1 MSANER
7 ARCDVTAAASA
18 NRVAPVTSLVR
29 VETTQPRPG
38 TRSRRLFSFWGDR
51 WKEGSVG
58 RAGRESGDCRGLQ
71 EGRRGGKERGERIR
85 EGGGSRGGEGAETRA
100 GVDAGVSRRWRL
112 RQAPIWVY

>member
-7 ARCDVTAAASA
+7 VRCDVTAAASA
-18 NRVAPVTSLVR
+18 NRVAPVTSPVR

-38 TRSRRLFSFWGDR
+38 TRSRRLFSFWGGR

-71 EGRRGGKERGERIR
+71 EGRTEEGRKEENGEKGGTE
-85 EGGGSRGGEGAETRA
+85 GGEGAETRA